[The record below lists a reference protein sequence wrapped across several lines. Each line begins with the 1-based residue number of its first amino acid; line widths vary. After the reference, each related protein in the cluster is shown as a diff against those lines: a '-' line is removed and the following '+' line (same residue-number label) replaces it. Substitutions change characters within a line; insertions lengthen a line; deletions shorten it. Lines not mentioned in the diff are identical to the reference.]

1 MVTRLILTLIILSGT
16 PAKAGELSELSVPD
30 VVLTVTRET
39 WPISLN
45 AEINIPASPE
55 KVWKTLA
62 DYDHLP
68 DFLPKM
74 KTSRLISRKDH
85 EAVVEQSS
93 ETRFLFFRKTMF
105 VTLNILEKPMEEIA
119 FSNLDGNMELF
130 SGKWLLKGSEDGKS
144 TRLRYQLEFKPSFFA
159 PRWIVR
165 HTIEREVPEQLQMIS
180 KEAQKR

>member
-1 MVTRLILTLIILSGT
+1 MITNLILPLIILSGI
-16 PAKAGELSELSVPD
+16 PANAGELSEPSVPD

-39 WPISLN
+39 WPIALS
-45 AEINIPASPE
+45 AELDIPASPE

-74 KTSRLISRKDH
+74 KTSRMISRRDH
-85 EAVVEQSS
+85 NVVVEQSS
-93 ETRFLFFRKTMF
+93 ETRFFFFRKTIA
-105 VTLNILEKPMEEIA
+105 VTLNILEKPIEEIA

-144 TRLRYQLEFKPSFFA
+144 TQLRYQLEFKPSFFA

-165 HTIEREVPEQLQMIS
+165 HTIEREVAEQLQLIS